1 MPSPAQYD
9 PTVFQPWVIR
19 ERVDL
24 FYEPEEPDPA
34 GLCSPTGQFYGGWR
48 PPRRDRWREW
58 HWSPESGVSMP

>member
-24 FYEPEEPDPA
+24 FHEPEEPIQQGFAP
-34 GLCSPTGQFYGGWR
+34 PTGHRHGGWR
-48 PPRRDRWREW
+48 LPRRDR
-58 HWSPESGVSMP
+58 